1 MFDRGLG
8 MDVVDLGGA
17 HLSGTPYQQADLG
30 RMNAEM
36 LKLIANGDVRP
47 LIEKVIPFDQ
57 IIDGLTAIKKYE
69 VVGKLVAKID

>member
-1 MFDRGLG
+1 
-8 MDVVDLGGA
+8 MDVVNLGGA
-17 HLSGTPYQQADLG
+17 YLSGNPYQQTDLG
-30 RMNAEM
+30 RMNAKM
-36 LKLIANGDVRP
+36 LKLIANGDVKP